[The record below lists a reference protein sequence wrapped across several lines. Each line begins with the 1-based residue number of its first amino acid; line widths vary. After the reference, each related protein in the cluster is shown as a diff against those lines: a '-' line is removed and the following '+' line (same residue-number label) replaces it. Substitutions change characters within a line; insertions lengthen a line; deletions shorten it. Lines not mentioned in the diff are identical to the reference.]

1 MLALLT
7 PPAVAGQDRCPEA
20 GDPAVEAGWA
30 ALREGRLA
38 DARGSFYRAR
48 SWCPYHRGAR
58 TGLAY
63 VDLREGRDEEARVEL
78 EAVLEVS
85 PESVDALI
93 GLGILAWRRG
103 ELEEVGRL
111 FRRVEELDAGNST
124 AADYLDRL
132 PAGLGLPPERSAL
145 VRPDTLEYHSRANG
159 DFLEVRGPS
168 GWDNFYVKGINLG
181 AALPGR
187 NPSEFPDSTVYVEW
201 IRSMGEMGAN
211 TIRVYTI
218 HPPHFYS
225 ALLEHNLL
233 PPDRPLWLL
242 HGVWT
247 ELPPGDDYLD
257 PGWEGEFFHEIRR
270 VVDLL
275 HGRADIR
282 PRPGHASGSYI
293 ADVSP
298 WVLGYILGREWEP
311 FSVLGFEALHPEFR
325 SWEGDYITVQGG
337 NAMDA
342 WMGKAVEEAVRYEVE
357 AYNHQRPV
365 SYTNWPTL
373 DPLHHPTETTVEEE
387 VAIRTALGEEVDV
400 RPKEYDNDAI
410 GLDATLLKATEAFPA
425 GVFAT
430 YHAYPYYPDFM
441 ALSPEYS
448 SASSSMGPS
457 DYFGYLRE
465 LKERHEGMPVVIA
478 EYGVPASLGLAHIQ
492 PQGWHHGGHTE
503 EEMAAIDRR
512 FTLEIAEAGMAGGAV
527 FAWMDEWFKKN
538 WIVLEFE
545 LPPER
550 NLLWLNR
557 LDAEQQYGMIA
568 MEPPPPVA
576 GGSLEAR
583 LDGWRRLP
591 ALYEGVDGMR
601 LRAAADAAYLW
612 LQVELPRNQEAR
624 EIAVGFDLY
633 DPTGG
638 DFRWP
643 GARGPELPVG
653 LEFVLQVK
661 EGEARL
667 VVDPPQN
674 PFRFQGVGVGAPP
687 STEPEWAG
695 ASSLP
700 GFFRA
705 RAEQRFNPPYVSYPN
720 RDGVYDS
727 LRVITNR
734 RRVTRDSTEIL
745 GRGYDRG
752 ILRAGEAP
760 DGQWGWSSDGRV
772 LEVRIPWM
780 LLNFTDPSQRRI
792 LQGPSQDPD
801 QFPGAELSTVVVD
814 GISLVLGI
822 LGPDGSWRS
831 WPESGSASDVAFFTW
846 PTWEE
851 PSWVAR
857 RRPVF
862 HVLRETF
869 GELEGWDPEASGG
882 GGYPWSV
889 RPASE
894 AVDPERAN
902 EAWNQG
908 DTETAARLYRSILAA
923 DSSDARA
930 LHRVAL
936 MHAWSDEHPE
946 ALALFDRLLALE
958 PGNLE
963 AEVDRARV
971 LAWQG
976 ELDEAIGVLNRILE
990 AHPDYPQALE
1000 AKAQFQSWAGE
1011 YTAALSSYDRLLGIS
1026 QDPTGVLLAQARVL
1040 AFSDE
1045 TDEAVARYEAILQD
1059 HPGNPE
1065 ARRGLARALTWGGR
1079 LPDGEE
1085 AWRSSL
1091 EDSPRALVPRIG
1103 LAQNLRWQGRNAA
1116 ALGVLEEADP
1126 AQKENRDFL
1135 EQLRWVRASLAPRA
1149 GISLIQEEDSDD
1161 NVMTT
1166 AQMTAGWN
1174 PIPRLAVRGEAY
1186 TRKLEQSA
1194 LDLLRSSWGVSFQ
1207 ASYQLEPGWMF
1218 NAGAGGTRTDGSRTA
1233 SFTSLKAGLTSPGR
1247 YPLGGAINLSRYPL
1261 DATAQLVE
1269 RGVEVGLAEMSGR
1282 WTPAPGWQISGSAGV
1297 GTFSGEE
1304 ENQRIHANAR
1314 VDRRLGRGWTV
1325 GLSHRYFGF
1334 EEDLNEFY
1342 FDPDFYGLTEV
1353 TGRWLWKPG
1362 RLGLLLEA
1370 APGIQKIRSGG
1381 DLAAAL
1387 RTSARL
1393 TFRFAPGR
1401 ELSLSGGYS
1410 SAGLQSFSTEDA
1422 DYRYR
1427 ALILG
1432 GSWVF

>member
-1 MLALLT
+1 L
-7 PPAVAGQDRCPEA
+7 
-20 GDPAVEAGWA
+20 
-30 ALREGRLA
+30 
-38 DARGSFYRAR
+38 
-48 SWCPYHRGAR
+48 SWCPYHLGAR
-58 TGLAY
+58 TGIAY

-78 EAVLEVS
+78 ADVLEIS

-132 PAGLGLPPERSAL
+132 PAGLGPPPERSAL

-159 DFLEVRGPS
+159 DFLEVRGPNE
-168 GWDNFYVKGINLG
+168 WEIFYVRGINLG

-187 NPSEFPDSTVYVEW
+187 NPSEFPDSRVYAEW
-201 IRSMGEMGAN
+201 IRSIGEMGAN

-233 PPDRPLWLL
+233 HPDRPLWLL

-247 ELPPGDDYLD
+247 GLPPEDDYLD
-257 PGWEGEFFHEIRR
+257 PGWEGDFFHEMRR

-275 HGRADIR
+275 HGRADIP
-282 PRPGHASGSYI
+282 PRPGHASGSYT

-298 WVLGYILGREWEP
+298 WILGYILGREWEP

-325 SWEGDYITVQGG
+325 SWKGDYLTVQGG
-337 NAMDA
+337 NATDA
-342 WMGKAVEEAVRYEVE
+342 WMGKAVEEIVRYEVE
-357 AYNHQRPV
+357 VYNHQRPV

-387 VAIRTALGEEVDV
+387 VAIRTALGEVVDV

-441 ALSPEYS
+441 AQSPDYS
-448 SASSSMGPS
+448 DASSSMGRS
-457 DYFGYLRE
+457 DYFGYLTA
-465 LKERHEGMPVVIA
+465 LKGRHEGMPVVIA
-478 EYGVPASLGLAHIQ
+478 EYGVPASIGLAHMQ

-512 FTLEIAEAGMAGGAV
+512 FTLEIAESGMAGGAV
-527 FAWMDEWFKKN
+527 FAWIDEWFKKN

-550 NLLWLNR
+550 NRLWLNR

-568 MEPPPPVA
+568 MEPPPPLTGA
-576 GGSLEAR
+576 SLDAR

-591 ALYEGVDGMR
+591 ALYEGADGMR
-601 LRAAADAAYLW
+601 LRGAADAAYLW
-612 LQVELPRNQEAR
+612 LQVELPRNQEAE
-624 EIAVGFDLY
+624 EIAIGFDLY

-653 LEFVLQVK
+653 LEFVLQVR
-661 EGEARL
+661 ENEARL
-667 VVDPPQN
+667 VVDPSQN
-674 PFRFQGVGVGAPP
+674 PFRFHAVGVGDPP
-687 STEPEWAG
+687 SVTSEWPG
-695 ASSLP
+695 VSEIP

-705 RAEQRFNPPYVSYPN
+705 RAEQRFNVPYVTYPN

-727 LRVITNR
+727 LRVIPNR
-734 RRVTRDSTEIL
+734 RRISRDSTEIL

-752 ILRAGEAP
+752 ILRAGEVP

-780 LLNFTDPSQRRI
+780 LLNFTDPSQRRV
-792 LQGPSQDPD
+792 LQGPSQDPN
-801 QFPGAELSTVVVD
+801 QFPGADFSTVIVD
-814 GISLVLGI
+814 GIRLVLGI
-822 LGPDGSWRS
+822 LGPDGDWRS
-831 WPESGSASDVAFFTW
+831 WPESGNASEVALFSW

-851 PSWVAR
+851 PSWEAR

-869 GELEGWDPEASGG
+869 RELEGWDPGASGG
-882 GGYPWSV
+882 GAYPWSV
-889 RPASE
+889 RQAFG
-894 AVDPERAN
+894 VLDPEGAN

-908 DTETAARLYRSILAA
+908 DTERAARLYRSILAA

-946 ALALFDRLLALE
+946 ALALFDRLLLLE

-976 ELDEAIGVLNRILE
+976 ELDEAIGDLNRILD

-1011 YTAALSSYDRLLGIS
+1011 YGAALSSYDQLVGIS

-1040 AFSDE
+1040 GWASRLEESRSVYDSILAVNPQNLEARLGLARLLAFSDE
-1045 TDEAVARYEAILQD
+1045 TDEAVARYEVILQD

-1065 ARRGLARALTWGGR
+1065 ARRGLARTLTWGGR

-1091 EDSPRALVPRIG
+1091 EDFPRDLVSRIG

-1116 ALGVLEEADP
+1116 ALHVLEEADP
-1126 AQKENRDFL
+1126 AQRENPDFL
-1135 EQLRWVRASLAPRA
+1135 EQLERVRATLAPRV
-1149 GISLIQEEDSDD
+1149 GISLIQEGDSDD
-1161 NVMTT
+1161 NIMTT
-1166 AQMTAGWN
+1166 ARMTGGWN
-1174 PIPRLAVRGEAY
+1174 PIPHLAVRGESY
-1186 TRKLEQSA
+1186 TRTLEQSA
-1194 LDLLRSSWGVSFQ
+1194 LDLSRSSWGVNLQ

-1218 NAGAGGTRTDGSRTA
+1218 NAGAGGTRTDGSGTS
-1233 SFTSLKAGLTSPGR
+1233 SFTSLKAGITSPGR
-1247 YPLGGAINLSRYPL
+1247 YPFGGAVNLSRNPL

-1269 RGVEVGLAEMSGR
+1269 QGVQVGSTEVSGR
-1282 WTPAPGWQISGSAGV
+1282 WTPAPGWQISGSAGL
-1297 GTFSGEE
+1297 GSFSGEE
-1304 ENQRIHANAR
+1304 ENRRTHANVR
-1314 VDRRLGRGWTV
+1314 VNRGLGGGWTV

-1334 EEDLNEFY
+1334 DKDLNEFY
-1342 FDPDFYGLTEV
+1342 FDPDYFGLSEL
-1353 TGRWLWKPG
+1353 TGRWVWEPG
-1362 RLGLLLEA
+1362 RLGFLLEG
-1370 APGIQKIRSGG
+1370 APGVQKIRLDG
-1381 DLAAAL
+1381 DYRAAL
-1387 RTSARL
+1387 RASARL
-1393 TFRFAPGR
+1393 TFRWAPGR
-1401 ELSLSGGYS
+1401 EVFLSGGYS
-1410 SAGLQSFSTEDA
+1410 SAGLQSFSTEDS

-1432 GSWVF
+1432 GSWLF